1 MPVPSSRDIEDLERL
16 LQQQQYAQVLARADV
31 WASSAPSDWRPFDL
45 LARVRYATGRFGP
58 AREAADRSL
67 AIRHQNPPLQ
77 LLRAVC
83 DHRLGRGEEAV
94 ERLRNL
100 LSRRPPNAVEVA
112 VALAETLHRAG
123 RTEELDALLSGGG
136 AWLDDPR
143 AMLFRARL
151 EAKTDRPKAIRST
164 LEVFRVGNH
173 PTLRRTAGFEAVRLL
188 ETEGRHDEARAV
200 AANVHQ
206 ATTGS
211 VDLGPIERDIA
222 ASHAYL
228 DEVAA
233 GASRVE
239 PAPMVTDTA
248 LVIGLP
254 RSGTTLVE
262 QMLDRHPAIS
272 GIGEYE
278 GAWAIREGLAAAG
291 HWPDGL
297 RALSTDV
304 AARLSREY
312 LDGAAAR
319 RRDGARWTFDKS
331 LYQWRLLPALAA
343 VLPGAVYV
351 HVERDPRDCAIS
363 MHLSNFHPRSWSF
376 TRDLAAT
383 RRVIELERGVVRR
396 AIEVLG
402 LRAVSIRYEDLV
414 AAPERELRR
423 VLALFGL
430 EFDPAVLAPEENRR
444 TVLTLSFEQVRQPI
458 HAASIGRWR
467 HHAKAFDPAWDAV
480 ASAVGVAEPGPA
492 SQSKPGSSSS

>member
-1 MPVPSSRDIEDLERL
+1 M
-16 LQQQQYAQVLARADV
+16 
-31 WASSAPSDWRPFDL
+31 
-45 LARVRYATGRFGP
+45 
-58 AREAADRSL
+58 
-67 AIRHQNPPLQ
+67 
-77 LLRAVC
+77 
-83 DHRLGRGEEAV
+83 

-100 LSRRPPNAVEVA
+100 LSRRPPNAIEVA

-123 RTEELDALLSGGG
+123 RTDELDALLAGGG
-136 AWLDDPR
+136 AWLEDPR

-151 EAKTDRPKAIRST
+151 EAKTDRPKAIRSA
-164 LEVFRVGNH
+164 LEVFRTGNH

-222 ASHAYL
+222 ASHGYL

-233 GASRVE
+233 GAPCSAL
-239 PAPMVTDTA
+239 APSVVQTA

-278 GAWAIREGLAAAG
+278 GVWAIREGLAAAG

-297 RALSTDV
+297 RTLSTDV

-319 RRDGARWTFDKS
+319 RRDGAAWTFDKS

-343 VLPGAVYV
+343 VLPGAAYV
-351 HVERDPRDCAIS
+351 HIEREPRDCAIS

-423 VLALFGL
+423 VLALLGL

-458 HAASIGRWR
+458 HAAAIGRWR
-467 HHAKAFDPAWDAV
+467 HHAKAFDASWDAV
-480 ASAVGVAEPGPA
+480 CGASSPSE
-492 SQSKPGSSSS
+492 PGSSAS